1 MHTVG
6 SSVIDLMKGWQA
18 RSKSPKAK
26 SHAWFF
32 LLEKKIILKNVQ
44 SREKIKTSAIHK
56 PENGKPVISSYFFER
71 IDHILGLSRRLC
83 LKPENKILFGSNTG
97 HI

>member
-1 MHTVG
+1 
-6 SSVIDLMKGWQA
+6 MKGWQA

-71 IDHILGLSRRLC
+71 INKLDTSLVGLTNKNVRR
-83 LKPENKILFGSNTG
+83 FGF
-97 HI
+97 